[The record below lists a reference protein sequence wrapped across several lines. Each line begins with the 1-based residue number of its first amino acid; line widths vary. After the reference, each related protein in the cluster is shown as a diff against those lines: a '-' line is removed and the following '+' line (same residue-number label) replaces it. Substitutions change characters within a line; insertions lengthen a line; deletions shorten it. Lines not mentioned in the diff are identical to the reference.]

1 MGKVSCNCCTPKAT
15 DPSNLHRLAEAK
27 LGQVANNPGIC
38 LNNLSIQSQ
47 SIFCSRDLGAW
58 KCRILELENAD
69 PTSMKTPGS
78 FFCLKSTWP
87 KKDVPRW
94 WVYELI
100 TSRCFITS
108 SSKTPHSGHCFFL
121 GGELHDAFPRD
132 ETVCLLLGASQIHCN
147 VFEILHQ
154 KLYIWV
160 IKWKYT
166 SWKRYSTNSSTKM
179 KGWLR
184 EKWDIFVYIYIY
196 IYKYVY

>member
-108 SSKTPHSGHCFFL
+108 SSKIPHSGHCFFL
-121 GGELHDAFPRD
+121 GG
-132 ETVCLLLGASQIHCN
+132 G
-147 VFEILHQ
+147 
-154 KLYIWV
+154 
-160 IKWKYT
+160 T
-166 SWKRYSTNSSTKM
+166 SWRLPSGRNCVFVAWSLSNPLQRVRNSSSKTLY
-179 KGWLR
+179 G
-184 EKWDIFVYIYIY
+184 
-196 IYKYVY
+196 